1 MAFTITPNQRPAE
14 TPVLE
19 QPPMQTPETT
29 GAFAVEALAAPEAR
43 ESSPE
48 EQHATADAAAAEML
62 RTTLATP
69 VVAKQESQ
77 ADSKSEVEVKI
88 DKILE
93 ADLKDIFRDLPE
105 KVRPE
110 FKKRGEKAARA
121 LKRLIESA
129 KATAVAIADILR
141 EWLRLIPA
149 SGAYFAEQ
157 LVKIKT
163 DQLMTLANTLKHAL
177 V

>member
-14 TPVLE
+14 TPALE
-19 QPPMQTPETT
+19 HSPMPTPEST
-29 GAFAVEALAAPEAR
+29 GAFAVESPATPEVR
-43 ESSPE
+43 EASPE
-48 EQHATADAAAAEML
+48 EQHAASDAAAAETL
-62 RTTLATP
+62 RTTLAVP
-69 VVAKQESQ
+69 VAVKQEVQ
-77 ADSKSEVEVKI
+77 ATEKSEVEVKI

-105 KVRPE
+105 KIRPE

-129 KATAVAIADILR
+129 KATAIAIANILR

-163 DQLMTLANTLKHAL
+163 DQLMALANTLKHAL